1 MKLCESILFINFNI
15 FICNLFKYF
24 RRPINIGFILTIFRC
39 LLWNWL
45 LLTFRLIIILRIF
58 ILIILKFSFIR
69 RWIRCLFSINFF
81 INIIILSL
89 LWKFFK
95 DICIHILI
103 NIRSIEFFIL
113 SLLRILIIHLLNITD
128 FRLFFRYFFLL
139 LFNFNFTL
147 FYLPFILFIAFLVQF
162 SFFGILLHS
171 WGFLSLLFYCCLLG
185 FWYGFFLSLR
195 FLLLFCNLLIIQCR
209 LFNYFRISLFLF
221 F

>member
-1 MKLCESILFINFNI
+1 MKLSESILFINFNV

-69 RWIRCLFSINFF
+69 RWIRCLYSINFF
-81 INIIILSL
+81 INIIILCL

-113 SLLRILIIHLLNITD
+113 SLLRILIIHLLNVTD
-128 FRLFFRYFFLL
+128 FRLLFRYFFLL

-147 FYLPFILFIAFLVQF
+147 F
-162 SFFGILLHS
+162 
-171 WGFLSLLFYCCLLG
+171 
-185 FWYGFFLSLR
+185 
-195 FLLLFCNLLIIQCR
+195 
-209 LFNYFRISLFLF
+209 
-221 F
+221 